1 MISISLAIGGDLILV
16 HSFYLVNKDDLNF
29 DDLSIGIIDKEK
41 ILDEIKISDD
51 YILENH
57 SVFLGDSAVFSS
69 SFLTELDHRVK
80 KGLCYYGPTV
90 MYGEDIA
97 EFLSALDQLSD
108 CKEKEIL
115 LEISRSAIKKGCC
128 IVHFGV

>member
-1 MISISLAIGGDLILV
+1 MLV
-16 HSFYLVNKDDLNF
+16 HDFYLLNKDDLNF
-29 DDLSIGIIDKEK
+29 DNLSIGIMDKEK

-69 SFLTELDHRVK
+69 SFLTQLDHRVK

-90 MYGEDIA
+90 LYGEDITD
-97 EFLSALDQLSD
+97 FLAALLELSD
-108 CKEKEIL
+108 CNEKEML
-115 LEISRSAIKKGCC
+115 LKIVRLAIEKGYC

>member
-1 MISISLAIGGDLILV
+1 MLI
-16 HSFYLVNKDDLNF
+16 HTFYLVNKEDLDF
-29 DDLSIGIIDKEK
+29 DNLSIGIIDKEK
-41 ILDEIKISDD
+41 ILNEIIISDD

-57 SVFLGDSAVFSS
+57 SVFLGNSAAFSS
-69 SFLTELDHRVK
+69 SFQTQLHTRIIN
-80 KGLCYYGPTV
+80 GLCYYGPTV
-90 MYGEDIA
+90 MFGKDIA